1 MINRFSS
8 RKQKL
13 AESFLNERLVGAKN
27 YDRIAGYFSSSILEI
42 AGENLE
48 GMEGIVRM
56 VCNSQLD
63 ERDVKTSRA
72 AHAAMR
78 KEWCA
83 AEPENY
89 GSKAKG
95 RFAKLY
101 DLFISGKLEVKV
113 LPDTVFGLIHGKG
126 GVITLQ
132 NGEKTS
138 FIGSANET
146 YNAWK
151 LNYELIWEDDSPEAV
166 QWVQEEFDALWTH
179 PAAQDLADFVIE
191 DIGRIAKREVIQKI
205 EDWREDPEPASSI
218 VELPVY
224 RNDLGL
230 WEHQKYF
237 IKLAFDAHQGPHG
250 ARFVLA
256 DMVGLGKT
264 LQLAM
269 VAQLIALTG
278 DKPTLILAPK
288 TLIWQWQ
295 DEMTE
300 RLDLPS
306 AVWNGKQWVDEQGI
320 EYPIMGP
327 EGIRQCPRRIGVVSY
342 GLVTKGS
349 KAIEYIKE
357 LSYDCIIVDEAH
369 HARRRNLG
377 PNKEK
382 ESPEPNNLL
391 AFLQE
396 MGGKTRSILLA
407 TATPVQLYPIEAWD
421 LLKILSS
428 GNNESVLGNK
438 QSLWQKDAVRSLDLV
453 SGKDE
458 LPDDEMERWNWI
470 RNPLPPSSEN
480 RHIEIIR
487 RAFNISNDVVTVPGS
502 DFIKLREHEKER
514 IRKLSR
520 DFMQDHNP
528 FIRHIVRRTRKFLE
542 NTIND
547 ETNEPYLKPIKVE
560 LQGED
565 IRDSIILTTYLNDAY
580 KLAEEFCHLFS
591 KRSRG
596 GGFLKTLLLRRVGS
610 TLYAGKRTSEAMLG
624 IKHENLEA
632 EEEDEDEN
640 ENEDIQVS
648 DIFKEM
654 SVEERNVLQRFLDIL
669 SEKEDQDPKYHK
681 IKELLQNGWL
691 ERGCIIFS
699 QYYDSI
705 DWLSDKLSHDFS
717 DEIIGIY
724 AGGQRSGII
733 ENGEFVRTS
742 REKLKSMVR
751 YGEIRL
757 LLGTDAASEG
767 LNLQKLGSLINLD
780 LPWNPTR
787 LEQRKGRIQRIGQV
801 YEDVWIYNMRYKG
814 SVEDRV
820 HELLS
825 SRLEE
830 INNLFGQIPDCLKD
844 VWVEVALGE
853 EENARKTIGEVPTK
867 HPFELRYDKIEQV
880 HWEKCSKV
888 LDSAERRRCL
898 MKGW

>member
-48 GMEGIVRM
+48 GMEGTVRM

-78 KEWCA
+78 REWCA

-101 DLFISGKLEVKV
+101 ELLRSGKLEVKV

-146 YNAWK
+146 YHAWK

-166 QWVQEEFDALWTH
+166 QWVQEEFDALWIH
-179 PAAQDLADFVIE
+179 PDARDLADFVIE
-191 DIGRIAKREVIQKI
+191 DISRIAKREVIQKI

-278 DKPTLILAPK
+278 DKPILILAPK

-306 AVWNGKQWVDEQGI
+306 AVWTGKQWVDEQGI
-320 EYPIMGP
+320 EYPIMGQ
-327 EGIRQCPRRIGVVSY
+327 EGIKQCPRRIGVVSY

-349 KAIEYIKE
+349 KTIEYIKE

-391 AFLQE
+391 SFLQV
-396 MGGKTRSILLA
+396 MGGKSKSILLA

-438 QSLWQKDAVRSLDLV
+438 SSLWQRDAVRSLDLV
-453 SGKDE
+453 SGIEE
-458 LPDDEMERWNWI
+458 LPEDEMERWNWI

-480 RHIEIIR
+480 RDIEIIR
-487 RAFNISNDVVTVPGS
+487 RAFNIGNDVVTVPGS
-502 DFIKLREHEKER
+502 DYIKLREPEKDR
-514 IRKLSR
+514 VRKLSR
-520 DFMQDHNP
+520 DFMKDHNP

-565 IRDSIILTTYLNDAY
+565 IRDAIILTTYLNDAY

-640 ENEDIQVS
+640 EDIQVS

-654 SVEERNVLQRFLDIL
+654 SIEERNVLQRFLDII
-669 SEKEDQDPKYHK
+669 SEKEDQDPKY
-681 IKELLQNGWL
+681 
-691 ERGCIIFS
+691 
-699 QYYDSI
+699 
-705 DWLSDKLSHDFS
+705 
-717 DEIIGIY
+717 
-724 AGGQRSGII
+724 
-733 ENGEFVRTS
+733 
-742 REKLKSMVR
+742 
-751 YGEIRL
+751 
-757 LLGTDAASEG
+757 
-767 LNLQKLGSLINLD
+767 QK
-780 LPWNPTR
+780 
-787 LEQRKGRIQRIGQV
+787 
-801 YEDVWIYNMRYKG
+801 
-814 SVEDRV
+814 
-820 HELLS
+820 
-825 SRLEE
+825 
-830 INNLFGQIPDCLKD
+830 
-844 VWVEVALGE
+844 
-853 EENARKTIGEVPTK
+853 
-867 HPFELRYDKIEQV
+867 
-880 HWEKCSKV
+880 
-888 LDSAERRRCL
+888 
-898 MKGW
+898 

>member
-13 AESFLNERLVGAKN
+13 AESFLNERLVGAKK

-42 AGENLE
+42 AGESLE
-48 GMEGIVRM
+48 SVEGTVRM

-63 ERDVKTSRA
+63 ERDVMTSRA
-72 AHAAMR
+72 ALAAMR

-83 AEPENY
+83 SEPEKF

-95 RFAKLY
+95 RFAKLH
-101 DLFISGKLEVKV
+101 DLFKSGKLEVKV
-113 LPDTVFGLIHGKG
+113 LPDNVFGLIHGKG

-132 NGEKTS
+132 NGGKTS

-151 LNYELIWEDDSPEAV
+151 LNYEIVWEDDSPEAV
-166 QWVQEEFDALWTH
+166 QWVQEEFDALWVH
-179 PAAQDLADFVIE
+179 PDAQNLADFVIE
-191 DIGRIAKREVIQKI
+191 DIDRIAKREVIQNI
-205 EDWREDPEPASSI
+205 EDWRKDPDPASSI

-269 VAQLIALTG
+269 VAQLMALTG
-278 DKPTLILAPK
+278 DKPILILAPK

-320 EYPIMGP
+320 EYPVMGP
-327 EGIRQCPRRIGVVSY
+327 EGIKKCPRRIGVVSY
-342 GLVTKGS
+342 GLITKRS
-349 KAIEYIKE
+349 KAVDHIKE
-357 LSYDCIIVDEAH
+357 LIYDCIIVDEAH
-369 HARRRNLG
+369 HARRKNLG
-377 PNKEK
+377 LNKEN
-382 ESPEPNNLL
+382 ESPEPNHLL
-391 AFLQE
+391 SFLQE
-396 MGGKTRSILLA
+396 IGGKTKSMLLA

-421 LLKILSS
+421 LLKILAS
-428 GNNESVLGNK
+428 GKNESVLGNTI
-438 QSLWQKDAVRSLDLV
+438 SLWQRYPIRSLNLV
-453 SGKDE
+453 TGKEE
-458 LPDDEMERWNWI
+458 LSDDEMETWSWI
-470 RNPLPPSSEN
+470 RNPFPPSSED
-480 RHIEIIR
+480 RDFDIIR
-487 RAFNISNDVVTVPGS
+487 RFLKVGNDAPTVS
-502 DFIKLREHEKER
+502 IEDWFKLGGPEKER

-520 DFMQDHNP
+520 DFMQKHNP
-528 FIRHIVRRTRKFLE
+528 FIRHIVRRTRNFLE
-542 NTIND
+542 NKIND
-547 ETNEPYLKPIKVE
+547 ETNEPYLKPIKVK
-560 LQGED
+560 LYGED
-565 IRDSIILTTYLNDAY
+565 NRDAIILPLYLDDAY
-580 KLAEEFCHLFS
+580 KFAEEFCRLFS
-591 KRSRG
+591 QRSRG

-640 ENEDIQVS
+640 EDIQVS
-648 DIFKEM
+648 ATFKEM
-654 SVEERNVLQRFLDIL
+654 SGEERNVLKRFLDVL
-669 SEKEDQDPKYHK
+669 SDKQDQDPKYHK
-681 IKELLQNGWL
+681 IKDLLQNGWL
-691 ERGCIIFS
+691 GRGCIIFS

-705 DWLSDKLSHDFS
+705 EWLSGKLSHDFS

-733 ENGEFVRTS
+733 ENGKFIRTS

-751 YGEIRL
+751 YGEVRL

-767 LNLQKLGSLINLD
+767 LNLQTLGSLINLD

-801 YEDVWIYNMRYKG
+801 FDDVWIYNMRYKG

-830 INNLFGQIPDCLKD
+830 INNMFGQIPDCLKD
-844 VWVEVALGE
+844 VWVDVALGKE
-853 EENARKTIGEVPTK
+853 DDARKTIGEVPIK
-867 HPFELRYDKIEQV
+867 HPFEIRYDKIEPV

>member
-13 AESFLNERLVGAKN
+13 DKSFLNERLVGAKK

-42 AGENLE
+42 AGESLE
-48 GMEGIVRM
+48 SVEGTVRM
-56 VCNSQLD
+56 VCNSQLN
-63 ERDVKTSRA
+63 ERDVMTSRA
-72 AHAAMR
+72 ALAAMR

-83 AEPENY
+83 SEPENY

-95 RFAKLY
+95 RFAKLH
-101 DLFISGKLEVKV
+101 DLFKSGKLEVKV
-113 LPDTVFGLIHGKG
+113 LPDNVFGLIHGKG

-132 NGEKTS
+132 NGGKTS

-151 LNYELIWEDDSPEAV
+151 LNYEIVWEDDSPEAV
-166 QWVQEEFDALWTH
+166 QWVQEEFDALWVH
-179 PAAQDLADFVIE
+179 PDAQNLADFVIE
-191 DIGRIAKREVIQKI
+191 DIDRIAKREVIQNI
-205 EDWREDPEPASSI
+205 EDWRKDPDPASSI

-269 VAQLIALTG
+269 VAQLMALTG
-278 DKPTLILAPK
+278 DKPILILAPK

-320 EYPIMGP
+320 EYPVMGP
-327 EGIRQCPRRIGVVSY
+327 EGIKKCPRRIGVVSY
-342 GLVTKGS
+342 GLITKRS
-349 KAIEYIKE
+349 TAVDHIKE
-357 LSYDCIIVDEAH
+357 LNYDCIIVDEAH
-369 HARRRNLG
+369 HARRKNLG
-377 PNKEK
+377 LNKEN

-391 AFLQE
+391 SFLQYI
-396 MGGKTRSILLA
+396 GGKTKSMLLA

-421 LLKILSS
+421 ILKILAS
-428 GNNESVLGNK
+428 GNNESVLGTK
-438 QSLWQKDAVRSLDLV
+438 ISLWQRYPVHSLNLV
-453 SGKDE
+453 TGKEE
-458 LPDDEMERWNWI
+458 LSDDVMEVWNWI
-470 RNPLPPSSEN
+470 RNPFPSSSEDRN
-480 RHIEIIR
+480 FEIIR
-487 RAFNISNDVVTVPGS
+487 SILKVGTDAPTVSGS
-502 DFIKLREHEKER
+502 DWDKLGMPEKER
-514 IRKLSR
+514 VRKLSR
-520 DFMQDHNP
+520 NFMQKHNP
-528 FIRHIVRRTRKFLE
+528 FIRHIVRRTRNFLE
-542 NTIND
+542 NKINE
-547 ETNEPYLKPIKVE
+547 ETHEPYLKPIKVK
-560 LQGED
+560 LYGED
-565 IRDSIILTTYLNDAY
+565 NRDAIILPLYLDDAY
-580 KLAEEFCHLFS
+580 KLAEEFCRLFS

-648 DIFKEM
+648 DTFKEM
-654 SVEERNVLQRFLDIL
+654 SVEERNVLERFLDVL
-669 SEKEDQDPKYHK
+669 SEKQDQDPKYHK
-681 IKELLQNGWL
+681 IKDLLQNGWL

-705 DWLSDKLSHDFS
+705 DWLSGKLSHDFS

-724 AGGQRSGII
+724 AGGQRSGFI
-733 ENGEFVRTS
+733 ENGEFIRTS

-751 YGEIRL
+751 YGEVRL

-767 LNLQKLGSLINLD
+767 LNLQTLGSLINLD

-801 YEDVWIYNMRYKG
+801 YDDVWIYNMRYKG

-825 SRLEE
+825 SRLEA

-844 VWVEVALGE
+844 VWVDVALGKE
-853 EENARKTIGEVPTK
+853 DDARKTIGEVPIK
-867 HPFELRYDKIEQV
+867 HPFEIKYDKIEPV

>member
-13 AESFLNERLVGAKN
+13 DKSFLNERLVGAKK

-42 AGENLE
+42 AGESLE
-48 GMEGIVRM
+48 SVEDTVRM
-56 VCNSQLD
+56 VCNSHLD

-72 AHAAMR
+72 ALAAMR

-83 AEPENY
+83 SEPENY

-95 RFAKLY
+95 RFAKLH
-101 DLFISGKLEVKV
+101 DLFKSGKLEVKV
-113 LPDTVFGLIHGKG
+113 LPDNVFGLIHGKG

-132 NGEKTS
+132 NGGKTS

-151 LNYELIWEDDSPEAV
+151 LNYEIVWEDDSPEAV
-166 QWVQEEFDALWTH
+166 QWVQEEFDALWVH
-179 PAAQDLADFVIE
+179 PDAQNLADFVIE
-191 DIGRIAKREVIQKI
+191 DIDRIAKREVIQNI
-205 EDWREDPEPASSI
+205 EDWRKDPDPASSI

-269 VAQLIALTG
+269 VAQLMALTG
-278 DKPTLILAPK
+278 DKPILILAPK

-320 EYPIMGP
+320 EYPVMGP
-327 EGIRQCPRRIGVVSY
+327 EGIKKCPRRIGVVSY
-342 GLVTKGS
+342 GLITKRS
-349 KAIEYIKE
+349 KAVDHIKE
-357 LSYDCIIVDEAH
+357 LIYDCIIVDEAH
-369 HARRRNLG
+369 HARRKNLG
-377 PNKEK
+377 LNKEN

-391 AFLQE
+391 SYLQDL
-396 MGGKTRSILLA
+396 GGKTKSMLLA

-421 LLKILSS
+421 ILKILAS

-438 QSLWQKDAVRSLDLV
+438 ISLWQRYPVRSLNLV
-453 SGKDE
+453 TGKEE
-458 LPDDEMERWNWI
+458 LSDDEMEAWNWI
-470 RNPLPPSSEN
+470 RNPFPPSSEDRN
-480 RHIEIIR
+480 FEIIR
-487 RAFNISNDVVTVPGS
+487 SILKVGNDAPTVSGS
-502 DFIKLREHEKER
+502 DWEKLGKPEKER
-514 IRKLSR
+514 VRKLSR
-520 DFMQDHNP
+520 DFMQKHNP
-528 FIRHIVRRTRKFLE
+528 FIRHIVRRTRNFLE
-542 NTIND
+542 NKINE
-547 ETNEPYLKPIKVE
+547 ETNEPYLKPIKVK
-560 LQGED
+560 LYGED
-565 IRDSIILTTYLNDAY
+565 NRDAIILPLYLNDAY
-580 KLAEEFCHLFS
+580 KFAEEFCRLFS
-591 KRSRG
+591 QRSRG

-640 ENEDIQVS
+640 EDIQVS
-648 DIFKEM
+648 ATFKEM
-654 SVEERNVLQRFLDIL
+654 SGEERNVLKRFLDVL
-669 SEKEDQDPKYHK
+669 SDKQDQDPKYHK
-681 IKELLQNGWL
+681 IKDLLQNGWL

-705 DWLSDKLSHDFS
+705 EWLSGKLSHDFS

-733 ENGEFVRTS
+733 ENGKFIRTS

-751 YGEIRL
+751 YGEVRL

-767 LNLQKLGSLINLD
+767 LNLQTLGSLINLD

-801 YEDVWIYNMRYKG
+801 FDDVWIYNMRYKG

-830 INNLFGQIPDCLKD
+830 INNMFGQIPDCLKD
-844 VWVEVALGE
+844 VWVDVALGKE
-853 EENARKTIGEVPTK
+853 DDARKTIGEVPIK
-867 HPFELRYDKIEQV
+867 HPFEIRYDKIEPV